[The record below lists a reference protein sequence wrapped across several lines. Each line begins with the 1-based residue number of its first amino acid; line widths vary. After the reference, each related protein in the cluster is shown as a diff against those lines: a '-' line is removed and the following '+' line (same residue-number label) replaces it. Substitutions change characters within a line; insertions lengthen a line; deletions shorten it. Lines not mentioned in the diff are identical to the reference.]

1 MNAAMISNSVSYGLV
16 QAAKAHRSFV
26 SAALSELGLF
36 IGQDLLLFQLWE
48 EEGLTHGDLA
58 ERLDVEPPAIT
69 KMLKRMEA
77 AGWVERRQDASD
89 ARVSRVYLTE
99 QGRALEHSVQEIWQH
114 AEARMLEDFPAEE
127 KMLLR
132 RMLRSV
138 RDNLTG
144 T

>member
-1 MNAAMISNSVSYGLV
+1 MLADSISYRLV
-16 QAAKAHRSFV
+16 QAAKAHRGFV

-48 EEGLTHGDLA
+48 EEGRTHGELA
-58 ERLDVEPPAIT
+58 ERLEVEPPAIT

-77 AGWVERRQDASD
+77 SGWVERIQDASD

-99 QGRALEHSVQEIWQH
+99 HGRALEHPVREIWQG
-114 AEARMLEDFPAEE
+114 AEARMLKDFPVEE
-127 KMLLR
+127 KMLFR
-132 RMLRSV
+132 RMLRDA
-138 RDNLTG
+138 RDNLAG